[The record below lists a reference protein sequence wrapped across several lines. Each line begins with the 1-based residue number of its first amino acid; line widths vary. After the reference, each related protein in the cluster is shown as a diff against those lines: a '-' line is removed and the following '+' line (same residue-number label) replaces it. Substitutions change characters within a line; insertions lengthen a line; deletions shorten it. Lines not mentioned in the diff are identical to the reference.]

1 MVADANIQWWAEHI
15 FRADGVTQVA
25 IGSTTSYKASDMCG
39 IPANDTGFLDPGDA
53 LHPLLK
59 RHA

>member
-1 MVADANIQWWAEHI
+1 M
-15 FRADGVTQVA
+15 QVA

-53 LHPLLK
+53 VLPLYT
-59 RHA
+59 HQA